1 MCREGESGVKRVDQ
15 SVRRASE
22 PVALVAANLIDGLGR
37 PSYGKSLLI
46 VRLGKLR
53 KIAVSLSANRF
64 ARPPCIGL
72 ILIPPTLIAD
82 SKLCVPAILTALHS
96 AAVCARRF
104 DPEFTPMHDTPSM
117 SAPATQVA
125 PLPAPR
131 ARTFVLLVIA
141 FTSSTMLTGW
151 FGTEDEES
159 VTGQLHAPIVEVRT
173 PKDRQISKW
182 LVADGSHVAENHEIA
197 ALVDPHAA
205 NRIKQKQR
213 EIESLEIELRQRTAK
228 ASIDLAWRNRAI
240 DSEILTNRLKAADL
254 IQKHYDQ
261 KIELHAWRDHLNK
274 DKRSVG
280 RSKSP
285 DQVFQPV
292 SHTAGIVSNG
302 RVVSIRQFEAARN
315 SVEVTKVQL
324 QLCEDRLK
332 DLEELK
338 KRLPADVRRA
348 TGVDETRAKLLTA
361 KSQLEKLKAHKSA
374 EMIRAPAWGTLRIAD
389 STADKS
395 GPVQAQIV
403 DEEHQYLV
411 VTVPSRLLGR
421 FKIGQTV
428 TVRFN
433 NHVRHSGNVV
443 RIDGPATGSDSVKMI
458 VDPKGRLWPG
468 VPLGTAAR
476 VIVPQDE

>member
-1 MCREGESGVKRVDQ
+1 
-15 SVRRASE
+15 
-22 PVALVAANLIDGLGR
+22 
-37 PSYGKSLLI
+37 
-46 VRLGKLR
+46 
-53 KIAVSLSANRF
+53 
-64 ARPPCIGL
+64 
-72 ILIPPTLIAD
+72 
-82 SKLCVPAILTALHS
+82 
-96 AAVCARRF
+96 
-104 DPEFTPMHDTPSM
+104 M

-151 FGTEDEES
+151 IGTEDEES

-173 PKDRQISKW
+173 PKNRQISKW

-197 ALVDPHAA
+197 ALVDPYAA

-228 ASIDLAWRNRAI
+228 ASIDLAWRIRAI

-280 RSKSP
+280 TSKSP

-292 SHTAGIVSNG
+292 SHTAGIVFNG

-361 KSQLEKLKAHKSA
+361 KSQLEKLKTHKSA
-374 EMIRAPAWGTLRIAD
+374 EMIRAPAWGTLRIVD

-476 VIVPQDE
+476 VIVPKDE